1 MSNSK
6 LISYTKQS
14 PNRTSPRR
22 NKIDRI
28 TIHHMAGNLSVERCG
43 EVFAASAR
51 EASANYGIGSDGRIA
66 LYVDEADRA
75 WTSSSAEN
83 DNRAVTIE
91 VANDGGAPDWHVS
104 RQALDA
110 LVDLCVD
117 ICQRNGIKRLNYTGD
132 TSGNLTMHKWFKAT
146 ECPGPYLSDL
156 FPWIATE
163 VNRKMG
169 TLYRVQVGA
178 FSSKSNAEQ
187 MQKKLKAAG
196 FDAIIKTE

>member
-14 PNRTSPRR
+14 PNRTSPRTA
-22 NKIDRI
+22 KIDRI

-43 EVFAASAR
+43 EGFAARSR
-51 EASANYGIGSDGRIA
+51 QASANYGIGTDGRIA

-75 WTSSSAEN
+75 WTSSNAEN
-83 DNRAVTIE
+83 DHRAVTIE

-104 RQALDA
+104 QKALDA
-110 LVDLCVD
+110 LIELCAD
-117 ICQRNGIKRLNYTGD
+117 ICRRNGIKRLNYTGD
-132 TSGNLTMHKWFKAT
+132 TTGNLTMHKWFKAT

-156 FPWIATE
+156 FPRIASE
-163 VNRKMG
+163 VNRKLG

-187 MQKKLKAAG
+187 MQKKLQAAG

>member
-14 PNRTSPRR
+14 PNRTSPRK

-43 EVFAASAR
+43 EVFAARSR
-51 EASANYGIGSDGRIA
+51 QASANYGIGSDGRIA

-75 WTSSSAEN
+75 WTSSNAEN

-91 VANDGGAPDWHVS
+91 VANDGGAPEWHVS
-104 RQALDA
+104 QKAIDA
-110 LVDLCVD
+110 LIDLCVD
-117 ICQRNGIKRLNYTGD
+117 ICKRNGIKRLNYTGN

-146 ECPGPYLSDL
+146 ECPGPFLSDL
-156 FPWIATE
+156 FPRIASE
-163 VNRKMG
+163 VNLRMG

-178 FSSKSNAEQ
+178 FSSKSNAEV

-196 FDAIIKTE
+196 FDAIVTTK

>member
-1 MSNSK
+1 MTNSK

-14 PNRTSPRR
+14 PNRTSPRK

-28 TIHHMAGNLSVERCG
+28 TIHHMAGNLTVERCG
-43 EVFAASAR
+43 EVFATSAR
-51 EASANYGIGSDGRIA
+51 QASANYGIGSDGRVA

-75 WTSSSAEN
+75 WTSSNAEN

-91 VANDGGAPDWHVS
+91 VANDGGAPEWHVS
-104 RQALDA
+104 QKAIDA
-110 LVDLCVD
+110 LIDLCVD
-117 ICQRNGIKRLNYTGD
+117 ICKRNGIKRLNYTGD
-132 TSGNLTMHKWFKAT
+132 TKGNLTMHKWFKAT

-156 FPWIATE
+156 FPRIASE

-187 MQKKLKAAG
+187 MQKKLKSAG